1 MPLIYEL
8 CQIFCSFT
16 EIVDQ
21 FLAKCNLVMNLAMR
35 NSNAVNKTSTIWRT
49 SLAFV
54 VLATLIM
61 IFVGWLISNGLLPV
75 RQTIEHSEAGLKFI
89 QVWMQL
95 AIAIGL
101 VLPTIAFIAWFK
113 RPKIRKIFGS
123 YLLLI
128 VIQIVTEQIVSE
140 VWLSSLVVV
149 IGTLYTAFRV
159 WQLWQG
165 LQLIRTTKKRSQY
178 RLVSSVL
185 WLLLLFWSSN
195 LIVLFTIAWP
205 SVL

>member
-1 MPLIYEL
+1 M
-8 CQIFCSFT
+8 
-16 EIVDQ
+16 
-21 FLAKCNLVMNLAMR
+21 
-35 NSNAVNKTSTIWRT
+35 IWRT

-61 IFVGWLISNGLLPV
+61 MLAGWLISNGLLPI
-75 RQTIEHSEAGLKFI
+75 RQTIEHSETGLKFI
-89 QVWMQL
+89 QMWMQL

-113 RPKIRKIFGS
+113 RPEARKIFGL
-123 YLLLI
+123 YLLLL
-128 VIQIVTEQIVSE
+128 VIQIATEQIVSE
-140 VWLSSLVVV
+140 VWLASLVVV

-165 LQLIRTTKKRSQY
+165 LQLIKTTQERSQHRLAN
-178 RLVSSVL
+178 RLVSIVL

>member
-1 MPLIYEL
+1 
-8 CQIFCSFT
+8 
-16 EIVDQ
+16 
-21 FLAKCNLVMNLAMR
+21 MR
-35 NSNAVNKTSTIWRT
+35 NLNAVNKQSMTWRT

-61 IFVGWLISNGLLPV
+61 MLVGGLISNGLLPIS
-75 RQTIEHSEAGLKFI
+75 QIIEHSEAGLKFI
-89 QVWMQL
+89 QVWLQL
-95 AIAIGL
+95 AIVIGL
-101 VLPTIAFIAWFK
+101 VLPTLVFITWFK
-113 RPKIRKIFGS
+113 CPEVREIFGF

-128 VIQIVTEQIVSE
+128 VIQIATEQIVSE
-140 VWLSSLVVV
+140 FWLSSLVV
-149 IGTLYTAFRV
+149 ITGTLYTAFRV

-165 LQLIRTTKKRSQY
+165 LQLMRTAQNRLQY

-195 LIVLFTIAWP
+195 FIVLFTIAWP

>member
-1 MPLIYEL
+1 M
-8 CQIFCSFT
+8 S
-16 EIVDQ
+16 
-21 FLAKCNLVMNLAMR
+21 
-35 NSNAVNKTSTIWRT
+35 WRT

-54 VLATLIM
+54 VLATLFM
-61 IFVGWLISNGLLPV
+61 MLVGWLISNRLLPI

-123 YLLLI
+123 YLLLL
-128 VIQIVTEQIVSE
+128 VIQIATEQIVSE

-165 LQLIRTTKKRSQY
+165 LQMIKTTQKRSRY

-195 LIVLFTIAWP
+195 LIVLFAIAWP

>member
-1 MPLIYEL
+1 M
-8 CQIFCSFT
+8 Q
-16 EIVDQ
+16 
-21 FLAKCNLVMNLAMR
+21 
-35 NSNAVNKTSTIWRT
+35 NSNNVNKLSMTWRT
-49 SLAFV
+49 LLIFV
-54 VLATLIM
+54 ILATLIM
-61 IFVGWLISNGLLPV
+61 MCIGWLISGELLPI
-75 RQTIEHSEAGLKFI
+75 RQTIEHSEARLKFI

-101 VLPTIAFIAWFK
+101 VLPTIAFIAWF
-113 RPKIRKIFGS
+113 RHLEVRKIFGF

-128 VIQIVTEQIVSE
+128 AIQIVTEQIVSE

-149 IGTLYTAFRV
+149 TGMLYTVFRV
-159 WQLWQG
+159 WQLWQS
-165 LQLIRTTKKRSQY
+165 LQLIRTTQRRSQY

-195 LIVLFTIAWP
+195 LIVLFTVALP

>member
-1 MPLIYEL
+1 M
-8 CQIFCSFT
+8 T
-16 EIVDQ
+16 
-21 FLAKCNLVMNLAMR
+21 
-35 NSNAVNKTSTIWRT
+35 WRT

-61 IFVGWLISNGLLPV
+61 MFVGWLISNGLLPI

-89 QVWMQL
+89 QVWIQL

-101 VLPTIAFIAWFK
+101 VLPIIAFIAWFK
-113 RPKIRKIFGS
+113 RPEIRKIFGF

-128 VIQIVTEQIVSE
+128 VIQIATEQIVSE

-165 LQLIRTTKKRSQY
+165 LQLIRITQERSQY

-195 LIVLFTIAWP
+195 LLVLFTIAWP

>member
-1 MPLIYEL
+1 M
-8 CQIFCSFT
+8 
-16 EIVDQ
+16 
-21 FLAKCNLVMNLAMR
+21 
-35 NSNAVNKTSTIWRT
+35 IWRT

-61 IFVGWLISNGLLPV
+61 MLVGWLISNGLLPI
-75 RQTIEHSEAGLKFI
+75 RQTIEHSETGLKFI
-89 QVWMQL
+89 QVWIQL

-113 RPKIRKIFGS
+113 RPEVRKIFGF

-128 VIQIVTEQIVSE
+128 VIQIATEQIVSE

-149 IGTLYTAFRV
+149 TGTLYTTFRV
-159 WQLWQG
+159 WQLWQS
-165 LQLIRTTKKRSQY
+165 LQLIRTTQKQLQY